1 VRYRAAIRKF
11 SALLCVLTLLLAQ
24 SFGVTA
30 GFLCRCGG
38 LDRLTQIDHC
48 HGPHSEDCHNSQEID
63 NPQSHLHEDSGGGD
77 REDHEPVRSDVE
89 LVPSSEIAVPGLIAV
104 LLAVVPKLNFFGF
117 LTEDTQLTI
126 PSRNVRFSPPLGVI
140 VSRTVVLLM

>member
-1 VRYRAAIRKF
+1 VGYRAAIRK
-11 SALLCVLTLLLAQ
+11 LLVVLCVLTLLFAQ

-38 LDRLTQIDHC
+38 QDRLTQVDHC
-48 HGPHSEDCHNSQEID
+48 HGPHSEECHDSQEID
-63 NPQSHLHEDSGGGD
+63 NPHSHSPEESGGGD

-126 PSRNVRFSPPLGVI
+126 PSRNVSFSPPLGVI